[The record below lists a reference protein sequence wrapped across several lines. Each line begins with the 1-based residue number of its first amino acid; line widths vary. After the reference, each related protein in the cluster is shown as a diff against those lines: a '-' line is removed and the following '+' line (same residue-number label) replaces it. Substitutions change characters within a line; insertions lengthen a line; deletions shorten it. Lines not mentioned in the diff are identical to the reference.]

1 MYILYPLNI
10 FIHVLYTKR
19 RTRTDV
25 QINMYMYIL
34 IQHDCICAKICMY
47 VRTCAQASIYLY
59 VYYTY
64 MHTYIHANNTYKIM
78 RAPICVR
85 VDD

>member
-1 MYILYPLNI
+1 MVVYALK
-10 FIHVLYTKR
+10 T
-19 RTRTDV
+19 
-25 QINMYMYIL
+25 
-34 IQHDCICAKICMY
+34 CMY

-64 MHTYIHANNTYKIM
+64 MHTYIHANNTYKMM